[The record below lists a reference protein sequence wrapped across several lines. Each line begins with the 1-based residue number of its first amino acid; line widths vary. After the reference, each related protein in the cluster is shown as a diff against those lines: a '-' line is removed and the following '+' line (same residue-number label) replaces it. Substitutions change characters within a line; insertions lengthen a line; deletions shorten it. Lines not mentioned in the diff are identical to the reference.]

1 MLNRILLGLGGTE
14 YTLPAIGHAVDIA
27 LRHQATITGITI
39 VDTRQPGQTRVA
51 SAAAHQGDAVHAEDP
66 IATEQHH
73 VARSIE
79 DFERACSSAGVD
91 YQVLPEHR
99 NVLDVLIE
107 TSRYHD
113 LTVFGL
119 KSLFEYETPGDPENA
134 VLRLI
139 AGGVRPILAVARE
152 YRDIRRVLIAYSGSM
167 ESAKAMK
174 RFVQLRLW
182 PDVRLRI
189 VTFNASEPDAAK
201 LARDAAE
208 YCRAHG
214 YAVDWQTDPG
224 SAKLLLLAAA
234 QLGQDDLI
242 VMGSSARNVLLR
254 RMFGDTAQS
263 MIHDSDRPLFLC
275 Q

>member
-1 MLNRILLGLGGTE
+1 MLKRILLGLGGAE
-14 YTLPAIGHAVDIA
+14 YTKAAIEHAVDVA
-27 LRHQATITGITI
+27 LRHGAAITGITI
-39 VDTRQPGQTRVA
+39 VDTRQLGKARVPTT
-51 SAAAHQGDAVHAEDP
+51 AANHDATICTEDR
-66 IATEQHH
+66 IAIEHEH
-73 VARSIE
+73 VARAIE
-79 DFERACSSAGVD
+79 DFERACSSAGVA
-91 YQVLPEHR
+91 YRVLPEHR

-134 VLRLI
+134 LLRLI
-139 AGGVRPILAVARE
+139 AGGVRPILAVARD
-152 YRDIRRVLIAYSGSM
+152 YHDIRRVLIAYSGSM

-189 VTFNASEPDAAK
+189 VTFNASESDAAR
-201 LARDAAE
+201 LGRDAAE

-254 RMFGDTAQS
+254 RMFGDTAQC
-263 MIHDSDRPLFLC
+263 MIHESDRPLFLC